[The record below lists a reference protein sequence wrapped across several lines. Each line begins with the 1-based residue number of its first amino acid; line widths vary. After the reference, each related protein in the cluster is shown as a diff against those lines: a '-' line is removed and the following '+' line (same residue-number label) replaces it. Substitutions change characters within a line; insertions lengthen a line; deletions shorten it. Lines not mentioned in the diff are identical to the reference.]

1 MASVLRTDVLRNI
14 LLELFKEAYTGP
26 TGPNTWFT
34 DNRPESGLFGTLE
47 QVSAEDASRESP
59 SGSSIAA
66 HAEHLRWSLAL
77 TNAYV
82 RGENPTPSWAESWTV
97 KTVDAEAWEKLQT
110 DLRREYEEVAAA
122 LGRQEDLSDPQML
135 TGVMALTPHAAYH
148 LGAVRQLVN
157 ILYKRPIKNDL

>member
-1 MASVLRTDVLRNI
+1 MTEGLKTDVLRNV

-26 TGPNTWFT
+26 NGPNTWFI
-34 DNRPESGLFGTLE
+34 DNRPGSGLFGTLDG
-47 QVSAEDASRESP
+47 VSAEDASRLTP
-59 SGSSIAA
+59 TGSSVAA

-77 TNAYV
+77 TSAYV
-82 RGENPTPSWAESWTV
+82 RGENPTPSWAESWAV
-97 KTVDAEAWEKLQT
+97 KTVDAEAWKKLQA
-110 DLRREYEEVAAA
+110 DLRREYEEVRAA

-157 ILYKRPIKNDL
+157 ALQNAL